1 MRNETLKNY
10 KSYLGSMITAYLR
23 LMVVTPVLCICVD
36 NFFGFFS
43 FSLLNIYYYYY
54 I

>member
-23 LMVVTPVLCICVD
+23 LMVVTPVLCICVEK
-36 NFFGFFS
+36 GKPK
-43 FSLLNIYYYYY
+43 LLNKPDPEQGHA
-54 I
+54 